1 MDKSTATLAWLTNL
15 RAGGSRLG
23 IDRMRALVERLRLV
37 QRLAVTPT
45 IHVAGTNGKGS
56 TCAMIEA
63 IQARAGHRVTGLY
76 TSPHLVRL
84 GERVRHAGVEMDE
97 AALITAVEAIRPV
110 AETMLRETPELA
122 PTFFELITAVA
133 LRDFLVT
140 RPVDVL
146 VLETGLGGRLDA
158 TTVCTPLVTVI
169 TSIGLDHQEYLGD
182 TLEQIAAEKAGI
194 LKPGIPCVIGAL
206 PSVAEAV
213 VRARAAAIGAPVYSV
228 HERFGNE
235 LPVTN
240 LEGIH
245 QQINAGCALLACEL
259 AVRDLPFDALAAR
272 AALREVH
279 WEARWQRVVLADGRT
294 LIIDASHNEEGAR
307 SLEPMLARL
316 TNPTVIVGAT
326 GASRATPLLA
336 VVARHA
342 AAIHL
347 VEAANER
354 ALQVDQLADL
364 LPPFGGTVSRSRVAE
379 LFPSKGV
386 CAAAGETVVVVG
398 SLYLAGEVIGRLRG
412 EKPSVDWQDRLPP
425 VR

>member
-1 MDKSTATLAWLTNL
+1 MDKSAATLAWLTNL

-23 IDRMRALVERLRLV
+23 IDRMRALVERLRLA
-37 QRLAVTPT
+37 QRLAAAST

-63 IQARAGHRVTGLY
+63 IQSRAGHRVTGLY

-84 GERVRHAGVEMDE
+84 GERIRHAGAEMDE
-97 AALITAVEAIRPV
+97 ASLVTAVEAVRPM
-110 AETMLRETPELA
+110 AEAIARETPDLA

-169 TSIGLDHQEYLGD
+169 TSIGLDHQEYLGE
-182 TLEQIAAEKAGI
+182 TIEQIAAEKAGI
-194 LKPGIPCVIGAL
+194 LKPNIPCVIGAL
-206 PSVAEAV
+206 PPAAEAV
-213 VRARAAAIGAPVYSV
+213 VRARAAAVGAPVHSV
-228 HERFGNE
+228 RERFGDD

-240 LEGIH
+240 LAGAH
-245 QQINAGCALLACEL
+245 QRVNAGCALLACEL
-259 AVRDLPFDALAAR
+259 AVRDLPFDSLAAR

-279 WEARWQRVVLADGRT
+279 WEARWQRVALADGRT

-307 SLEPMLARL
+307 ALDPLLAGL
-316 TNPTVIVGAT
+316 TKPTVIVGAT
-326 GASRATPLLA
+326 GASRAAPLLA

-342 AAIHL
+342 AAIYL

-354 ALQVDQLADL
+354 ALKVDALAAL
-364 LPPFGGTVSRSRVAE
+364 LPTFSGLARPSRVAE

-386 CAAAGETVVVVG
+386 CAASGETVVVVG

-412 EKPSVDWQDRLPP
+412 EHPSVDWQDRLPP